1 MRVRARRVC
10 ARIGLPIVELRYT
23 LVPRDD
29 QALKQLISDFLNMS
43 VLRTPLNDVE
53 IKKAFCGIPRQS
65 NPSFMGVLRG
75 LGEYLNEG
83 GDVTH

>member
-10 ARIGLPIVELRYT
+10 ARIGLPIAELRYT

-43 VLRTPLNDVE
+43 VLRTPFNDAE
-53 IKKAFCGIPRQS
+53 IKQALCGIPRQS
-65 NPSFMGVLRG
+65 NP
-75 LGEYLNEG
+75 
-83 GDVTH
+83 